1 MSRAEMVKLV
11 ERATPEDRKF
21 LERLLHEWRSP
32 EPAGNGDLPSADD
45 PLYRLH
51 ELAVDDLK
59 PLTNAQMD
67 KIVYGVD

>member
-1 MSRAEMVKLV
+1 MVKLV

-21 LERLLHEWRSP
+21 LEKLLHEWRAP
-32 EPAGNGDLPSADD
+32 ETAGNDALPSADD
-45 PLYRLH
+45 PFYRLH

-59 PLTNAQMD
+59 PLTNAEMD

>member
-1 MSRAEMVKLV
+1 MVKLV

-21 LERLLHEWRSP
+21 LEKLLHEWRAP
-32 EPAGNGDLPSADD
+32 ETDENGALPSADD
-45 PLYRLH
+45 PFYRLH

-59 PLTNAQMD
+59 PLTNAEID

>member
-1 MSRAEMVKLV
+1 MSQIEMVKLV
-11 ERATPEDRKF
+11 ERATPEERSF
-21 LERLLHEWRSP
+21 LEKLLHEWRTP
-32 EPAGNGDLPSADD
+32 QTAKGDELPAADD
-45 PLYRLH
+45 PFYRLH

>member
-1 MSRAEMVKLV
+1 MVKLV
-11 ERATPEDRKF
+11 ERATPEERKF
-21 LERLLHEWRSP
+21 LEKLLHEWRSP
-32 EPAGNGDLPSADD
+32 EAAGNDGVPSADD

-59 PLTNAQMD
+59 PLSNAQMD